1 MHRLLIYYVLNT
13 DRNEG
18 DKLNRDRNWTV
29 LLIGGASGM
38 GKSSVA
44 YELAHFYN
52 VNVMEIDDI
61 CQAVKAM
68 TTREILPAI
77 HYWSTG
83 INWMDIGVSGNVKW
97 LIDISK
103 EMIPGLKAIVDNHI
117 EADVPVIIEGDFMH
131 PEFVVS
137 FENPKVKSIYIYEPD
152 KNQILQNYLAREGG
166 GLQHFRA
173 DISTEYGDWL
183 AHTCGKLGIKVIES
197 RPWDTVLDRIIESL
211 L

>member
-1 MHRLLIYYVLNT
+1 MLNT
-13 DRNEG
+13 DRNED

-29 LLIGGASGM
+29 LFIGGASGV

-52 VNVMEIDDI
+52 VNVMEADDI

-68 TTREILPAI
+68 TTKEILPAI

-97 LIDISK
+97 LIDVSQ

-117 EADVPVIIEGDFMH
+117 EADVPVIIEGDFIH
-131 PEFVVS
+131 PEFTVS
-137 FENPKVKSIYIYEPD
+137 FENPKVKSLYIYEPD
-152 KNQILQNYLAREGG
+152 KNQIVQNYLAREGG
-166 GLQHFRA
+166 ELQHFRA
-173 DISTEYGDWL
+173 DISAEYGDWL
-183 AHTCGKLGIKVIES
+183 VDTCRKLGIKVIES
-197 RPWDTVLDRIIESL
+197 RPWDTVVDRIIESIL
-211 L
+211 